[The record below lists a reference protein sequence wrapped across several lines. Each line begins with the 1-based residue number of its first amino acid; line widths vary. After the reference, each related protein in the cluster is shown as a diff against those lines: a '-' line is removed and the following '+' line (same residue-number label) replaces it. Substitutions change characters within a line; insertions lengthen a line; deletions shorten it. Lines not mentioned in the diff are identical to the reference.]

1 MMVATIIFQENYCC
15 HCCTIATDL
24 RHALAVIASPC
35 MIPAVSD
42 WNFMTVVILVGL
54 FALWKLELAATL
66 LNLRAFPTRV
76 PEELDGVMTPE
87 NLDRAHDYH
96 RVNARFDIIRD
107 SFSLAILLGFWA
119 FGGFQWLDGLA
130 RSLAPGTIMA
140 GLVFLTLLMLGQTLV
155 SLPFA
160 WIETFKIEE
169 KFGFNRSTAATF
181 WMDRIKGLLLAA
193 VLGLPLVAGI
203 LWIFT
208 RVDYAWL
215 WAWLL
220 LTGYQLVVTYIA
232 PTWIMPLFNKFT
244 PMPEGPLKDDIE
256 KLGRECG
263 FPLAEVYVMD
273 GSKRS
278 TKANAFFTG
287 FGKNKKIALFDTLI
301 EKSSRPELLG
311 ILAHEIG
318 HFRCGHIRQ
327 RLAVGIVQMGVIF
340 YLLGLAVAPDGAFAR
355 LLFDAFGV
363 REISPHVGLVL
374 FSILLE
380 PVGKALGALANAW
393 SRRHEFEAD
402 AYAAKATGDPAPLAD
417 ALRKLNADH
426 LSHPAPSQLRVILDY
441 SHPPLLRRLKA
452 LDPARN

>member
-1 MMVATIIFQENYCC
+1 MM
-15 HCCTIATDL
+15 HG
-24 RHALAVIASPC
+24 
-35 MIPAVSD
+35 VSD
-42 WNFMTVVILVGL
+42 WNFMTVVIMVGL

-66 LNLRAFPTRV
+66 MNLRAFPACV
-76 PEELDGVMTPE
+76 PDELAGVMTAE
-87 NLDRAHDYH
+87 QLDRARDYH
-96 RVNARFDIIRD
+96 RVNARFDIMRD
-107 SFSLAILLGFWA
+107 TVSLAILLCFWA

-130 RSLAPGTIMA
+130 RTLAPGPITA
-140 GLVFLTLLMLGQTLV
+140 GLGFLTLLVLGQSLL

-160 WIETFKIEE
+160 WIETFRIEE
-169 KFGFNRSTAATF
+169 KFGFNRSTPATF
-181 WMDRIKGLLLAA
+181 WADRLKGLLLAA
-193 VLGLPLVAGI
+193 ALGLPLLAAI

-208 RVDYAWL
+208 HVDHAWL
-215 WAWLL
+215 WAWVVV
-220 LTGYQLVVTYIA
+220 TVYQLIVTYIA

-244 PMPEGPLKDDIE
+244 PMPEGPLKEDIE

-263 FPLAEVYVMD
+263 FPLAEVHVMD

-301 EKSSRPELLG
+301 EKSSRAELLG

-327 RLAVGIVQMGVIF
+327 RLAVGIAQTAAIF
-340 YLLGLAVAPDGAFAR
+340 YLLGLAIAPDGAFAR

-374 FSILLE
+374 FAILLE

-393 SRRHEFEAD
+393 SRKHEFEAD
-402 AYAAKATGDPAPLAD
+402 AYAAKVTGDPAPLAD
-417 ALRKLNADH
+417 ALRKLTADH
-426 LSHPAPSQLRVILDY
+426 LSHPAPCRLRVILDY
-441 SHPPLLRRLKA
+441 SHPPLLRRLEA
-452 LDPARN
+452 LKVRS